1 MKVLDECSDLNQLSG
16 KRIPHEVKRYIVEEW
31 MQFYNAFPLDE
42 HLEGFDMSKHCRM
55 VLLET
60 SEDDIELIG
69 LHSSLLDCTVEYVEL
84 VTIEESI
91 LIYRTFILNDNESG
105 IMLYSIVG
113 TLGDETESFLAE
125 QAEHVE

>member
-1 MKVLDECSDLNQLSG
+1 M
-16 KRIPHEVKRYIVEEW
+16 KRYIVQEW
-31 MQFYNAFPLDE
+31 MQFYNAFSLDE
-42 HLEGFDMSKHCRM
+42 HVEDFEMSTHCRM

-69 LHSSLLDCTVEYVEL
+69 LPSSLLDCTAEYVEL

-91 LIYRTFILNDNESG
+91 LMYRTFILNDNESG

-113 TLGDETESFLAE
+113 TLGDEKESFLAE
-125 QAEHVE
+125 QAEHVG